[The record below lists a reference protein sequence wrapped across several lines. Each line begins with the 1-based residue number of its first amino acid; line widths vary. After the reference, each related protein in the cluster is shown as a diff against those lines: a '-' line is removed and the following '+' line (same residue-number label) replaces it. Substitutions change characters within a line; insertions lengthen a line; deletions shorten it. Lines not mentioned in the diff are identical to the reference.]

1 MLKWKDSQTVEKQT
15 LIIIGEKNVQTS
27 NRKKSSGGNHL
38 RPFLLLNIENEKVS
52 DHLLLQVFVF

>member
-1 MLKWKDSQTVEKQT
+1 MLKWKDSQIVAKQT
-15 LIIIGEKNVQTS
+15 LIIIGEKNVQMS
-27 NRKKSSGGNHL
+27 NKSSNGNHL